1 MYGLRPANGRENPLM
16 RVCIFGAGAIGTHV
30 GARLCAAG
38 QAEVSIV
45 ARGPLLEAVR
55 KNGLTLQS
63 NGQEINGKPHA
74 ASDDPATLGKHDIVI
89 AALKAHTLP
98 AVAST
103 LEQLLA
109 PQGIAVFPLNGLTW
123 WWRHGGKGKREALP
137 LLDPERDLWNRL
149 REHAIG
155 CVVYSPNVVVSPAVV
170 RHVGGDRYVFG
181 EPGNE
186 KTARV
191 HTIADLFN
199 AAGLPADVSPDIRA
213 EILRKYVSNVWSNP
227 LGALTRLN
235 QGQITNDPDMK
246 QVAACLMRETLAVAA
261 AMGWDLRGEIDV
273 EKQLSRPAAPGPSA
287 PSAPPIP
294 PSMLQDVLADRS
306 LEVEAHLGQLQVFAR
321 EHGVAVPT
329 IDVVLPL
336 LRGLDQSLRRKTS
349 R

>member
-1 MYGLRPANGRENPLM
+1 M

-45 ARGPLLEAVR
+45 ARGPQLEAVR
-55 KNGLTLQS
+55 KNGLTLHS
-63 NGQEINGKPHA
+63 NGQEISGKPQA
-74 ASDDPATLGKHDIVI
+74 ASEDAATLGKHDVVI
-89 AALKAHTLP
+89 ATLKAHTLP
-98 AVAST
+98 GVAST

-109 PQGIAVFPLNGLTW
+109 PQGVAVFPLNGLTW
-123 WWRHGGKGKREALP
+123 WWRTGGKGKQEALP
-137 LLDPERDLWNRL
+137 LLDPERELWNRL

-155 CVVYSPNVVVSPAVV
+155 CVVYSPNVIVSPAVV

-181 EPGNE
+181 EPSNE

-191 HTIADLFN
+191 RAIADLFN
-199 AAGLPADVSPDIRA
+199 AAGLPADVSSDIRA

-235 QGQITNDPDMK
+235 QGQVTNNPDVK
-246 QVAACLMRETLAVAA
+246 QVAAGLMHETLAVAA
-261 AMGWDLRGEIDV
+261 AMGWDLRAEIEVD
-273 EKQLSRPAAPGPSA
+273 KQLSRPAAPGPAA
-287 PSAPPIP
+287 PAGPAIP
-294 PSMLQDVLADRS
+294 PSMLQDVLAGRS
-306 LEVEAHLGQLQVFAR
+306 LEVEAHLGQLQAFAR
-321 EHGVAVPT
+321 EHRVAVPT

-336 LRGLDQSLRRKTS
+336 LRGLDQSLREKSS